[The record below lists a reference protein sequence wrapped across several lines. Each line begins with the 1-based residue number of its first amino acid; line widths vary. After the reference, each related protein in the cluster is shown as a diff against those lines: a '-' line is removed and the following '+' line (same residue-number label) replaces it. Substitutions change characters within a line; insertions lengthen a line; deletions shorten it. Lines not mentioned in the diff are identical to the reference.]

1 MDQKEK
7 VYSRMH
13 HMIVNHSCK
22 WVKYIL
28 GLTKLYEILYTVK
41 LLQGNKE
48 FKNDIS
54 IFLA

>member
-7 VYSRMH
+7 EYSRMH